1 MKQRKLP
8 TINLNQFRLSRITIH
23 LNQTHTQGGIC
34 GTWLYYVHNILLSL
48 SLLFHVV
55 SLWMVWATNTECEK
69 WWCYFNI
76 HLWLVWQS
84 VLWYSIVYVLT
95 MGVLDLYWNT
105 KGEYFHLCW
114 WVINCPCNVLES
126 SLQSICTLQSLRGRN
141 LDILMILLR
150 VKYYRIAFHW
160 IAPSLDDLLEL

>member
-105 KGEYFHLCW
+105 KGEYFHLYLMSHQLSMQC
-114 WVINCPCNVLES
+114 I
-126 SLQSICTLQSLRGRN
+126 R
-141 LDILMILLR
+141 ILSA
-150 VKYYRIAFHW
+150 KYLHITKSEGKKFGHF
-160 IAPSLDDLLEL
+160 DDST